1 MRNTI
6 LSLLG
11 ASLIAAFS
19 AQAAAASG
27 HHRVPAMSRNHAT
40 ASEQF
45 RSSNAY
51 FAPRNIA
58 VPSDGQVYDGAM
70 GSGIAGH

>member
-6 LSLLG
+6 LTVLG
-11 ASLIAAFS
+11 ASLIAVFT
-19 AQAAAASG
+19 AQAADASG
-27 HHRVPAMSRNHAT
+27 HHRARAMGRDHAT

-45 RSSNAY
+45 RNSNAY
-51 FAPRNIA
+51 IGPRNIA
-58 VPSDGQVYDGAM
+58 VPTDWPAYDGAL